1 VGEGPGALVH
11 TVPLVCLREVYTAPH
26 RRAGATIGILRHP
39 LIAGDCTGCLANWPN
54 SGHVTGL
61 TSRARRSLIEM
72 AVSRGVERYFLKQLW
87 DRDVSQVTSQMARTM
102 LSHIV
107 AVAHRLDHR
116 LGTLCLP

>member
-1 VGEGPGALVH
+1 
-11 TVPLVCLREVYTAPH
+11 
-26 RRAGATIGILRHP
+26 
-39 LIAGDCTGCLANWPN
+39 
-54 SGHVTGL
+54 
-61 TSRARRSLIEM
+61 M